1 MSTKLSGARER
12 FLRALFERGAEGA
25 STALSRWLAA
35 EVRLTVNGID
45 QVELAEASE
54 ALGPPD
60 ALVAACAMGLVG
72 PLGGSILLAFED
84 RAGLAL
90 ADLLLHRPIG
100 TATEWGELEQ
110 SAALETTN
118 IVGCAYLNALAA
130 HLPAGTAGELA
141 PTPPSFLREF
151 AGSLLQFALMEQAME
166 YDQVLLARAAFD
178 APGKAELDLNWTLLL
193 IPDRRSLEALTAGLG
208 DDSQTS

>member
-1 MSTKLSGARER
+1 MSTNLSGARER
-12 FLRALFERGAEGA
+12 FLRAIFERGAEGA
-25 STALSRWLAA
+25 STALSKWLET
-35 EVRLTVNGID
+35 EVRLTVSEVD
-45 QVELAEASE
+45 QVALVEASE

-90 ADLLLHRPIG
+90 ADLLLNRPIG
-100 TATEWGELEQ
+100 TAVAWGELER
-110 SAALETTN
+110 SAARETAN

-130 HLPAGTAGELA
+130 HLPSGPADDDLA
-141 PTPPSFLREF
+141 PTPPGFLREF

-178 APGKAELDLNWTLLL
+178 AGDAGLDLMWTLLL
-193 IPDRRSLEALTAGLG
+193 IPDRPSLRALTDEPAN
-208 DDSQTS
+208 DPQTS